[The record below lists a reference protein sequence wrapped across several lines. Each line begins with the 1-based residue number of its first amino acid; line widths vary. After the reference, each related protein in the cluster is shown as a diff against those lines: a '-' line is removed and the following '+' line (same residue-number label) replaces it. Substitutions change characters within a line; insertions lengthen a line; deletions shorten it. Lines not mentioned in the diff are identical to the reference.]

1 MLNRTCLPYVI
12 TPLICVVFGCGDGST
27 PPSLDA
33 GKPKPEYEAAVK
45 EASAVGVMVT
55 CDNEGEVT
63 FLDFHANP
71 QISEAV
77 AHVKSF
83 PNLKMLNF
91 SSSKLSDADME
102 SIGSATKV
110 EELGLHGTQISDEG
124 LKHVSG
130 LKNLRFLNLTDT
142 TVGDAGLAHL
152 TGLQSLARL
161 NLQNTKVT
169 DEGLKLLESFPQLAY
184 VVLSNSNVTEEG
196 VKRLREAFPDAEVEY
211 EIIEDLSDEPMLTD
225 DQLPD

>member
-1 MLNRTCLPYVI
+1 MLNHRKLLCIVSPVLCAI
-12 TPLICVVFGCGDGST
+12 LGCGDGSV
-27 PPSLDA
+27 PKSFDS
-33 GKPKPEYEAAVK
+33 GNPKPEYEAAVK

-55 CDNEGEVT
+55 CDSDGEVT

-71 QISEAV
+71 QVAEAV
-77 AHVKSF
+77 THVKSF

-91 SSSKLSDADME
+91 SSSKLTDADME
-102 SIGSATKV
+102 PISSATKV
-110 EELGLHGTQISDEG
+110 EELGLHGTQVSDDG

-152 TGLQSLARL
+152 SSLQSLARI

-169 DEGLKLLESFPQLAY
+169 DEGLKLLESLPNLAY
-184 VVLSNSNVTEEG
+184 VVLSNSAVTEEG
-196 VKRLREAFPDAEVEY
+196 VKRLREKFPDAEVEY
-211 EIIEDLSDEPMLTD
+211 EIIEDLSGEPMLTD